1 MSRIYSSEQ
10 VSRGHVDKICDQ
22 IADAIVTDCLAHD
35 KDSRV
40 AIEVLIKNDTVVIAG
55 EITTKHT
62 PDYAALVM
70 GVMAKI
76 GIDKLGYSSIDVRGL
91 ITKQS
96 PDIAMG
102 VDKGGAGDQGI
113 MYGYATN
120 ETAELLPMP
129 FAVATT
135 FIQKLEELDCPM
147 FMPDAK
153 AQVSYDYDTG
163 KITTFLCS
171 VQHDADADIKS
182 VRKVIRSL
190 MVLVASEYGLN
201 TDFEMLVN
209 PTGRFVIGGSKAD
222 CGVTGRKLACDTYGG
237 IARIG
242 GGALSGKDP
251 SKVDRSAA
259 YMARKIAVDLVRAG
273 YCDKCEIQIA
283 YAIGKAK
290 PVSVVAETFGTAYVC
305 PECIDRYIK
314 ANYDLTPK
322 GIIKALHLLDVDY
335 NLVSSGGHFGKDMLP
350 WEMDD
355 EMIDDVYGNH
365 EFDPLDFSDDE
376 TPKNRKRDVF

>member
-35 KDSRV
+35 RNSRV
-40 AIEVLIKNDTVVIAG
+40 AVEVLLKNETVIIAG
-55 EITTKHT
+55 EITSEHE
-62 PDYAALVM
+62 PNYAELVM
-70 GVMAKI
+70 QVMTDI
-76 GIDKLGYSSIDVRGL
+76 GIEKLNYSSIDVKGL

-120 ETAELLPMP
+120 ETPELLPTP
-129 FAVATT
+129 FAVATK
-135 FIQKLEELDCPM
+135 FIKRLEDLDCPM
-147 FMPDAK
+147 LLPDAK
-153 AQVSYDYDTG
+153 AQVSFDYDTE

-171 VQHDADADIKS
+171 VQHTEDAELDDI
-182 VRKVIRSL
+182 RKIIESL
-190 MVLVASEYGLN
+190 MTLVASEYGLN
-201 TDFEMLVN
+201 TDFVKLIN
-209 PTGRFVIGGSKAD
+209 PTGRFVVGGSKAD

-259 YMARKIAVDLVRAG
+259 YIARRIAVDLVRAG
-273 YCDKCEIQIA
+273 YCDEVEIQIA
-283 YAIGKAK
+283 YAIGKAE
-290 PVSVVAETFGTAYVC
+290 PISVVAETFGTSKVC

-314 ANYDLTPK
+314 ANYDLTPQ
-322 GIIKALHLLDVDY
+322 GIIKHLHLLDVDY
-335 NLVSSGGHFGKDMLP
+335 NLVSSGGHFGKDYLP
-350 WEMDD
+350 WELED
-355 EMIDDVYGNH
+355 EELIEEIYGANQSEDNSYASWLH
-365 EFDPLDFSDDE
+365 KRFSD
-376 TPKNRKRDVF
+376 KQ

>member
-1 MSRIYSSEQ
+1 MSKIYSSEQ

-22 IADAIVTDCLAHD
+22 IADAIVTDCLMHD
-35 KDSRV
+35 RNSRV
-40 AIEVLIKNDTVVIAG
+40 AVEVLLKNETVIIAG
-55 EITTKHT
+55 EITSEHE
-62 PDYAALVM
+62 PNYAELVM
-70 GVMAKI
+70 QVMADI
-76 GIDKLGYSSIDVRGL
+76 GIDKLGYSSIDVKGL

-120 ETAELLPMP
+120 ETPELLPTP
-129 FAVATT
+129 FAVATK
-135 FIQKLEELDCPM
+135 FIKRLEALDCPM
-147 FMPDAK
+147 LMPDAK
-153 AQVSYDYDTG
+153 AQVSFDYDEG
-163 KITTFLCS
+163 RITTFLCS
-171 VQHDADADIKS
+171 VQHSEDATLDDI
-182 VRKVIRSL
+182 RKIIESL

-201 TDFEMLVN
+201 TDFEKLIN
-209 PTGRFVIGGSKAD
+209 PTGRFVVGGSKAD

-259 YMARKIAVDLVRAG
+259 YMARRIAVDLVRAG
-273 YCDKCEIQIA
+273 YCDEVEIQIA
-283 YAIGKAK
+283 YAIGKAE
-290 PVSVVAETFGTAYVC
+290 PVSVVAETFGTAHVC
-305 PECIDRYIK
+305 PDCIDRYIK